1 MNTAD
6 RSIASLDLAVRRRF
20 AFITLMPDV
29 QVVTLPAGRQVFEK
43 LTEVFVEHASDDM
56 LHLLPGHSYFIA
68 QDDSHL
74 RNRLRYD
81 LLPLI
86 DEYLRQGLLGAA
98 TSDLHA
104 VREQVADLVTE
115 FDR

>member
-1 MNTAD
+1 
-6 RSIASLDLAVRRRF
+6 
-20 AFITLMPDV
+20 MPDV